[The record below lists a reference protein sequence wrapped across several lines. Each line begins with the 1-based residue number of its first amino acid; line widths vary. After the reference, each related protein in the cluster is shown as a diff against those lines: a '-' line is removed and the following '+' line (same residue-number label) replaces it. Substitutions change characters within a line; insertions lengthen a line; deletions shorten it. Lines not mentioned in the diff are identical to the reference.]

1 MSKDLY
7 WVGEGE
13 LAHNGE
19 GIPFGGKLPKDM
31 DPKTVARL
39 FEKGKVA
46 DQPPGKL
53 QTAAIVS
60 AEAAFAKLEAE
71 RNKLSDE
78 LEAAEARIEKLK
90 NRRKALEIENSGLAK
105 RVAELEEAANKKAG
119 AGKDDKK

>member
-13 LAHNGE
+13 LAHDGE
-19 GIPFGGKLPKDM
+19 GISFGGKIPKDM
-31 DPKTVARL
+31 DPKTIARL
-39 FEKGKVA
+39 FEKGKIA

-53 QTAAIVS
+53 QTAAIIS

-71 RNKLSDE
+71 RDKLSDK
-78 LEAAEARIEKLK
+78 LDAAEAEIEKLK

-105 RVAELEEAANKKAG
+105 RVAELEEAAGKKAS
-119 AGKDDKK
+119 ARKDDKK